1 VSLARDAT
9 AECRRDGYAPCVAP
23 RHRSRLALVAFTGL
37 VACDPAAPS
46 DFEIVGRAW
55 PEADALFHR
64 EPRWLGGDAAYSVP
78 LGGDRVLWLFGDS
91 FVATSDALERS
102 ESRLVR
108 NSIAIQEGLDPS
120 TASITFHWR
129 EDATMPSSFF
139 AEDGERWL
147 WPLHGAVV
155 DGTLV
160 VFMTILRPTPG
171 VGFGFEADG
180 SRVAVIED
188 TSGDPLGWPITI
200 SEPPDLPEGLV
211 PGGAVIVEDAHVV
224 TLAVREPGD
233 HAGFL
238 VRWPRTVIGSGD
250 LGGAEWWQ
258 DGAWID
264 ATALD
269 GEPTRVLDDASPE
282 SSLHFDADLDRWI
295 HVRSEGFGAT
305 TIAVATAP
313 EITGPWSGHARV
325 FRPEESDR
333 AMPFVYAGK
342 GHPELE
348 GADLVVTYA
357 SNSFDF
363 AELVRDDTLYYP
375 RFVRL
380 DFL

>member
-1 VSLARDAT
+1 M
-9 AECRRDGYAPCVAP
+9 
-23 RHRSRLALVAFTGL
+23 
-37 VACDPAAPS
+37 
-46 DFEIVGRAW
+46 
-55 PEADALFHR
+55 LFHR

-78 LGGDRVLWLFGDS
+78 LGGDRTLWLFGDS
-91 FVATSDALERS
+91 FIATSDALERS

-129 EDATMPSSFF
+129 EDGAMPSSFF
-139 AEDGERWL
+139 PEDGQRWL

-160 VFMTILRPTPG
+160 VFLTILRPTPG
-171 VGFGFEADG
+171 VGLGFEADG
-180 SRVAVIED
+180 SRVAILED
-188 TSGDPLGWPITI
+188 PSGTPDDWEIRV
-200 SEPPDLPEGLV
+200 ERPPDVPVGLI
-211 PGGAVIVEDAHVV
+211 PGGAVIVEGEHVV

-238 VRWPRTVIGSGD
+238 VRWPRTVIGSGY

-258 DGAWID
+258 DGAWIE
-264 ATALD
+264 ASALS
-269 GEPTRVLDDASPE
+269 GEPTRVLHDAGPE

-313 EITGPWSGHARV
+313 EITGPWSGHTRA

-342 GHPELE
+342 GHPELD

-357 SNSFDF
+357 TNSFDF
-363 AELVRDDTLYYP
+363 GELVRDDTLYYP